1 MTIRRLTYLN
11 VTMDLSISH
20 LTGQAVGLCVTAI
33 SVYGLTRT
41 CDKQF
46 RRMGR
51 WTALVDFLHWA
62 LLGAQTG
69 ALTALLITAR
79 VWAAERLQ
87 DRSAQAKGLA
97 LAGFSMLFTIAMMVT
112 WSGPVSMLPWLA
124 VLNASYAY
132 FFTTGVR
139 LRAHFVLTNACWIG
153 YALSIGSIGGLAT
166 SMITT
171 TVGIVTVWNAWR
183 QRELAAVA

>member
-1 MTIRRLTYLN
+1 
-11 VTMDLSISH
+11 MDFSISH
-20 LTGQAVGLCVTAI
+20 VAGQTVGLCVTAI
-33 SVYGLTRT
+33 SIYGLTRA

-69 ALTALLITAR
+69 AITALLITLR

-87 DRSAQAKGLA
+87 GGSAQLKGLA
-97 LAGFSMLFTIAMMVT
+97 LAGFSLLFTLAMVAT

-153 YALSIGSIGGLAT
+153 YALAVGSIGGLAT

-171 TVGIVTVWNAWR
+171 AVGVLTVWNVWR
-183 QRELAAVA
+183 QRAVAAAG

>member
-1 MTIRRLTYLN
+1 ME
-11 VTMDLSISH
+11 ISNLQYMLGQALGVC
-20 LTGQAVGLCVTAI
+20 LTGVT
-33 SVYGLTRT
+33 VYGLTRK

-46 RRMGR
+46 RKMGR

-87 DRSAQAKGLA
+87 GHSARTKGLA
-97 LAGFSMLFTIAMMVT
+97 LAGFSLLFTLAMVVT
-112 WSGPVSMLPWLA
+112 WNGPVSVLPWLA

-139 LRAHFVLTNACWIG
+139 LRAHFVLTNASWLG
-153 YALSIGSIGGLAT
+153 YALAIGSIGGLAT
-166 SMITT
+166 SIITT
-171 TVGIVTVWNAWR
+171 TVGALTVWNAWR
-183 QRELAAVA
+183 QRALAVVD